1 MPKHAE
7 LLARFSADFGVPFLR
22 GARCTVSS
30 PLGNDGLLA
39 IRNGLSVDTALADA
53 CERQIEEAAHL
64 ADLTPAPFDEDAGT
78 LLYAV
83 HELFACTHPQA
94 SSFYARAHLFCRAA
108 AQEVLA
114 LPHTFD
120 AGRLLTRH
128 LVVGRAFG
136 TTRTDVHVKWWTGN
150 ASFYGADVPKR
161 LTAWPGVRRVNVD
174 RRKTPM
180 WKLALSAGE
189 EELRVARAALMVAL
203 LDVSPM
209 TRLWLLGDPAQK
221 ALGFSLV
228 LPYKLGGKKVSPLD
242 ALEDRAL
249 ARAVVDRL
257 VDVGVEVTG
266 PPLALALLSLVR
278 EDGPPR
284 LVRRAVE
291 LCTHLALTLCLIQAD
306 APGAEETSTLRE
318 VLDGDLA
325 KMSEPSRVYWST
337 VAAAFALD
345 GTSLALPTLAELPP
359 RAAPLWA
366 RLRERLTHKRVSAVS
381 VPLERELRRRLPAAG
396 DTERVG
402 RAPG

>member
-1 MPKHAE
+1 MVKHAAV
-7 LLARFSADFGVPFLR
+7 LARFAAEFGVPFLR
-22 GARCTVSS
+22 GERCLVGS

-39 IRNGLSVDTALADA
+39 IRNGLTVDTALADA
-53 CERQIEEAAHL
+53 CERQLEEAAHL

-108 AQEVLA
+108 AQAVQE
-114 LPHTFD
+114 LPRTFD

-128 LVVGRAFG
+128 LVVGRAFA
-136 TTRTDVHVKWWTGN
+136 TTRTDVSVRWWTGS
-150 ASFYGADVPKR
+150 AQFYGTDVPKR

-174 RRKTPM
+174 RKKTPL
-180 WKLALSAGE
+180 WRLAMAAGE
-189 EELRVARAALMVAL
+189 EDLRVARTTLLTAL
-203 LDVSPM
+203 LDASPM

-228 LPYKLGGKKVSPLD
+228 LPYKIGGKKVSPLD

-257 VDVGVEVTG
+257 VDVGTEVTG

-278 EDGPPR
+278 EDGAPR
-284 LVRRAVE
+284 VVRRAVE
-291 LCTHLALTLCLIQAD
+291 LCTHLALTMCVIQAD
-306 APGAEETSTLRE
+306 APGAKESAALRE

-325 KMSEPSRVYWST
+325 KLGEPARVYWSA

-345 GTSLALPTLAELPP
+345 GVALELPP
-359 RAAPLWA
+359 LHDMPGRVAALWA
-366 RLRERLTHKRVSAVS
+366 RLRGRLAHQRVTAVSA
-381 VPLERELRRRLPAAG
+381 PLVRELRRRLPSAAASA
-396 DTERVG
+396 ER